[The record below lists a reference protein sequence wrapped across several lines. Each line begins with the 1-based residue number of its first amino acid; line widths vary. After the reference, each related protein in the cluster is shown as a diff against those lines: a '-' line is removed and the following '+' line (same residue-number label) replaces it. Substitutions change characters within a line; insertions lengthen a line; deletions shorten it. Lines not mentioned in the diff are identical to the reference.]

1 MTDTSSRL
9 GIVSRVAA
17 AVVCGYVLSSLT
29 AVCLALLLPMARSEA
44 VLVATMSSFIVYLC
58 AALWAFAAA
67 DAARAW
73 IGLAACAGLLGA
85 ALLVFR
91 PGALG

>member
-1 MTDTSSRL
+1 METVLSGTKAMSQR
-9 GIVSRVAA
+9 AA
-17 AVVCGYVLSSLT
+17 AV
-29 AVCLALLLPMARSEA
+29 LAG
-44 VLVATMSSFIVYLC
+44 
-58 AALWAFAAA
+58 
-67 DAARAW
+67 AW